1 LTENQKSNSKLD
13 EVTTITQG
21 LAVGYIVDQP
31 GEWEFSSYLEY
42 AGLRLG
48 KIPKIDYIKMH
59 IEEES
64 AYQQFLLDYNLPNGI
79 GFKRL
84 LLDD

>member
-1 LTENQKSNSKLD
+1 MKA
-13 EVTTITQG
+13 G
-21 LAVGYIVDQP
+21 LVQQA

-42 AGLRLG
+42 AGLRG
-48 KIPKIDYIKMH
+48 GTVPKTEYIKMQ

-64 AYQQFLLDYNLPNGI
+64 AYQQFLADHNLPDST

-84 LLDD
+84 FLDD